1 MAALGSEGSP
11 RQGGASA
18 AVAPG
23 PAATADPWADVGA
36 AALRATIREPS
47 VEPSP
52 PPVIVEPVP
61 PGAEPDPAGARDP
74 ATLAPRSAAS
84 DPGLVCV
91 VREADGRRTPWR
103 VVDLRPDGLRAIAV
117 AGPPGHEP
125 GADPSDPAARI
136 AALLGPPRREP
147 DGRLLREVVV
157 DGWRFVVEVEPAR
170 RALLRQRAHRSAEA
184 ASHGGP
190 TEVRA
195 VIPGRVVAVAVV
207 EGDPVAAG
215 GELLVVEA
223 MKMQNEVRS
232 PRDGV
237 VRRVAVGVGESVEL
251 GDLLVVVE

>member
-1 MAALGSEGSP
+1 MAALGPEGSP
-11 RQGGASA
+11 RPGGASPA
-18 AVAPG
+18 AATG
-23 PAATADPWADVGA
+23 PAVPADPWAEVGP

-47 VEPSP
+47 LEPSP
-52 PPVIVEPVP
+52 PPVIVEPLP
-61 PGAEPDPAGARDP
+61 SEAEPDAAAARDP
-74 ATLAPRSAAS
+74 AALAPGPAGS
-84 DPGLVCV
+84 DPGPVRL

-117 AGPPGHEP
+117 AVPPGRQDGAEP
-125 GADPSDPAARI
+125 GDPAARI
-136 AALLGPPRREP
+136 EALMGPPRREP
-147 DGRLLREVVV
+147 DGRLVREVVV

-170 RALLRQRAHRSAEA
+170 RALLRERARRSAEA

-190 TEVRA
+190 AEVRA

-251 GDLLVVVE
+251 GDLLVVIE

>member
-11 RQGGASA
+11 RPGGASPA
-18 AVAPG
+18 AAPG
-23 PAATADPWADVGA
+23 SAATADPWTDVGA
-36 AALRATIREPS
+36 AALRATVREPT
-47 VEPSP
+47 VEPSQP
-52 PPVIVEPVP
+52 HVIVEPAP
-61 PGAEPDPAGARDP
+61 SGAAPDAAAELDPAALPCG
-74 ATLAPRSAAS
+74 SGAS
-84 DPGLVCV
+84 DLGPVRV
-91 VREADGRRTPWR
+91 VREADGRRIPWR
-103 VVDLRPDGLRAIAV
+103 VVELRPDGLRAIAV
-117 AGPPGHEP
+117 ADPPGREH
-125 GADPSDPAARI
+125 GAESPDAAARI
-136 AALLGPPRREP
+136 EARLGPPRREP

-170 RALLRQRAHRSAEA
+170 RALLRERARRSAEA

-190 TEVRA
+190 AEVRA
-195 VIPGRVVAVAVV
+195 VIPGRVVAVAVA

-251 GDLLVVVE
+251 GDLLVVIE